1 MDGRFLNVRSV
12 VENIRPAYLPRYPWV
27 VMTQP
32 ARRSQIVSVALPAS
46 LTLDIP
52 HLREKTARLGF
63 VSRALATFRVEE
75 VIIYRDRA
83 TAEIDREANLIE
95 KMLTYIETP
104 QYLRRLL
111 FKMDPDL
118 QYAGTL
124 PPLRTPNHP
133 DKQNPSPGL
142 LREGVVVQSGSSSM
156 IEAGFRNLVR
166 VTSKLPTSERMTIRL
181 TKGLPELEGEIV
193 EPSRLTIYWGFRV
206 AGGNVSLSEIVR
218 SRKFDLTISTSR
230 KGTDV
235 REITL
240 ELIDKWKSSTRPLV
254 VFGSP
259 NDGVPEIL
267 GRSGVSVSDAM
278 DFNINTIPD
287 QGVET
292 VRTEEA
298 LWSSLAVLNVLESK

>member
-1 MDGRFLNVRSV
+1 M
-12 VENIRPAYLPRYPWV
+12 
-27 VMTQP
+27 
-32 ARRSQIVSVALPAS
+32 PAS

-75 VIIYRDRA
+75 AIIYRDRVG
-83 TAEIDREANLIE
+83 AEIDREARLIE
-95 KMLTYIETP
+95 KMLRYIETP
-104 QYLRRLL
+104 QYLRRLV

-124 PPLRTPNHP
+124 PPLRTPSHP
-133 DKQNPSPGL
+133 DKQSPSAGL
-142 LREGVVVQSGSSSM
+142 LREGVVVQSGTTSM
-156 IEAGFRNLVR
+156 VEAGFHNVVR
-166 VTSKLPTSERMTIRL
+166 VKSNLPISDRITIRL
-181 TKGLPELEGEIV
+181 TRISPELEGEIA
-193 EPSRLTIYWGFRV
+193 EPGGLTIYWGFRV
-206 AGGNVSLSEIVR
+206 ARGNVSLSEIVR
-218 SRKFDLTISTSR
+218 NRKFDLIISTSR

-235 REITL
+235 REITP
-240 ELIDKWKSSTRPLV
+240 ELREKWVSSKRPLI

-267 GRSGVSVSDAM
+267 ARSGMNVSDAM
-278 DFNINTIPD
+278 DFDLNTIPD

-298 LWSSLAVLNVLESK
+298 LWGSLAVLNVLEEK

>member
-1 MDGRFLNVRSV
+1 
-12 VENIRPAYLPRYPWV
+12 
-27 VMTQP
+27 MTQP
-32 ARRSQIVSVALPAS
+32 PRRSQIVSVALPAS

-75 VIIYRDRA
+75 VVIYRDRA
-83 TAEIDREANLIE
+83 GPNIDREARLIE

-133 DKQNPSPGL
+133 DRRNPIPGQ
-142 LREGVVVQSGSSSM
+142 LREGIVVRSGQSSM
-156 IEAGFRNLVR
+156 IEAGFRSAVR
-166 VTSKLPTSERMTIRL
+166 VKSKLPASERVTIRV
-181 TKGLPELEGEIV
+181 TRTSPELEGEIV

-206 AGGNVSLSEIVR
+206 ARGNVSLSEIVR

-240 ELIDKWKSSTRPLV
+240 ELKEKWKSSKRPLV
-254 VFGSP
+254 AFGSP
-259 NDGVPEIL
+259 NEGVPEIL
-267 GRSGVSVSDAM
+267 AQSGVNVLDTM
-278 DFNINTIPD
+278 DFNVNTIPE

-292 VRTEEA
+292 VRTEES
-298 LWSSLAVLNVLESK
+298 LWGSLAVLNVLEEK

>member
-1 MDGRFLNVRSV
+1 
-12 VENIRPAYLPRYPWV
+12 
-27 VMTQP
+27 MTQP
-32 ARRSQIVSVALPAS
+32 TRRSQIISVALPAS

-63 VSRALATFRVEE
+63 VSRALATFRIEE
-75 VIIYRDRA
+75 AIIYRDRDGD
-83 TAEIDREANLIE
+83 ELEREARLIQ
-95 KMLTYIETP
+95 KMLNYIETP

-133 DKQNPSPGL
+133 DKANPSPGL
-142 LREGVVVQSGSSSM
+142 LREGVVVQSGPSSM
-156 IEAGFRNLVR
+156 IEAGFRDLVR
-166 VTSKLPTSERMTIRL
+166 VKSKLLTAERVTIRL
-181 TKGLPELEGEIV
+181 TRGLPQLEGEIV

-206 AGGNVSLSEIVR
+206 ARGNVSLSEIIR

-230 KGTDV
+230 KGKDV
-235 REITL
+235 REITP
-240 ELIDKWKSSTRPLV
+240 ELVERWKRSPHILV
-254 VFGSP
+254 AFGSP
-259 NDGVPEIL
+259 NDGIPEIL
-267 GRSGVSVSDAM
+267 ARSGMNVSEAM
-278 DFNINTIPD
+278 NFNINTVPD

-298 LWSSLAVLNVLESK
+298 LWGALAVLNVLEQR

>member
-1 MDGRFLNVRSV
+1 
-12 VENIRPAYLPRYPWV
+12 
-27 VMTQP
+27 MTQP
-32 ARRSQIVSVALPAS
+32 SRRSQIISVALPAS

-75 VIIYRDRA
+75 AIIYRDRDGD
-83 TAEIDREANLIE
+83 ELEREARLIQ
-95 KMLTYIETP
+95 KMLNYIETP

-133 DKQNPSPGL
+133 DKANPSPGL
-142 LREGVVVQSGSSSM
+142 LREGVVVQSGPSSM
-156 IEAGFRNLVR
+156 IEAGFRDLVR
-166 VTSKLPTSERMTIRL
+166 VKSRLLASERVTIRL
-181 TKGLPELEGEIV
+181 TRGLPQLEGEIV

-206 AGGNVSLSEIVR
+206 ARGNVSLSEIIR

-230 KGTDV
+230 KGKDV
-235 REITL
+235 REITP
-240 ELIDKWKSSTRPLV
+240 ELIEKWKHSPYILV
-254 VFGSP
+254 AFGSP

-267 GRSGVSVSDAM
+267 ARSSMNVSEAM
-278 DFNINTIPD
+278 NFNINTIPD

-298 LWSSLAVLNVLESK
+298 LWSSLAVLNVLEQR

>member
-1 MDGRFLNVRSV
+1 
-12 VENIRPAYLPRYPWV
+12 
-27 VMTQP
+27 MTQP
-32 ARRSQIVSVALPAS
+32 PRRSQILSVALPAS

-63 VSRALATFRVEE
+63 VSRAFATFRVEE
-75 VIIYRDRA
+75 AIIYRDR
-83 TAEIDREANLIE
+83 TGAEIDREAKLIE

-104 QYLRRLL
+104 QYLRRLA

-133 DKQNPSPGL
+133 NKQDPTRGQ
-142 LREGVVVQSGSSSM
+142 LRDGVVVQSGPSSM
-156 IEAGFRNLVR
+156 VEAGFRTLVH
-166 VTSKLPTSERMTIRL
+166 VKSKLPNSERVTIRL
-181 TKGLPELEGEIV
+181 TNSSPELEGEIV
-193 EPSRLTIYWGFRV
+193 EPSGLTIYWGFRV
-206 AGGNVSLSEIVR
+206 ARGNVSLSEIVR
-218 SRKFDLTISTSR
+218 SKKFDLAISTPQ

-235 REITL
+235 REVTS
-240 ELIDKWKSSTRPLV
+240 ELREQWKSSRRPLI

-259 NDGVPEIL
+259 NEGIPEIL
-267 GRSGVSVSDAM
+267 ARSGMNVSDTM
-278 DFNINTIPD
+278 DFNLNTMPG

-298 LWSSLAVLNVLESK
+298 LWGSLAVFNVLEEK